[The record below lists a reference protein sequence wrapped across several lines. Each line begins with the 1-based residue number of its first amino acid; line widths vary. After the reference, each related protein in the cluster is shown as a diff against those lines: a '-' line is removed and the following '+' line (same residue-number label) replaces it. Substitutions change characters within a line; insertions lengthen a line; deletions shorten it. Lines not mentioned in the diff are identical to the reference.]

1 VSHRR
6 HRRQRGGGP
15 PPIFMLPVA
24 LILGLFVLVAVVG
37 GVVSVL
43 GGLAVTGLACF
54 APLVL
59 IGVVIAAILKDQ
71 QQKAGSS
78 ASTDAWTQPRQAT
91 KTPGATADSA
101 PAGAAPALSSAGRSA
116 ARPPV
121 QPLDPSPEKGARPAD
136 EYRRRAADY
145 RKQIQGIIKS
155 RRSGLLADRLKDV
168 LQKLTSW
175 EERVNQLADRLT
187 NYERDS
193 IIRRD
198 FKEVPDRINRLRK
211 QAALETD
218 PEMREQIERTEAAY
232 EEQYRQLETLA
243 RTMRRTRLNLDDTL
257 ASMGTIYS
265 QVQLLNAM
273 DIDSGRA
280 ARIAE
285 EIDAEVLR
293 LNDVLLALSEAY
305 QGAEGAEEA
314 EQPELLSEETPAE
327 EIAAKK
333 ARLSSGSSSTS

>member
-1 VSHRR
+1 M
-6 HRRQRGGGP
+6 G
-15 PPIFMLPVA
+15 
-24 LILGLFVLVAVVG
+24 LIVLAVVFG

-43 GGLAVTGLACF
+43 GGLAVTGLVCF

-59 IGVVIAAILKDQ
+59 IGVVVAAILKDQ
-71 QQKAGSS
+71 QQKVDAP
-78 ASTDAWTQPRQAT
+78 ASTDAWTAPKQST
-91 KTPGATADSA
+91 KTTGTTASSA
-101 PAGAAPALSSAGRSA
+101 PVRAAPLA

-121 QPLDPSPEKGARPAD
+121 QPLDPSPEKGGRPAD

-211 QAALETD
+211 QAALEAD

-265 QVQLLNAM
+265 QVQLLNAL

-293 LNDVLLALSEAY
+293 LNDVLSALSEAY
-305 QGAEGAEEA
+305 QGADGSEQLESLSDEA
-314 EQPELLSEETPAE
+314 PAE

>member
-1 VSHRR
+1 MDAASTGDEDAGCDG
-6 HRRQRGGGP
+6 RQR
-15 PPIFMLPVA
+15 
-24 LILGLFVLVAVVG
+24 
-37 GVVSVL
+37 
-43 GGLAVTGLACF
+43 
-54 APLVL
+54 
-59 IGVVIAAILKDQ
+59 
-71 QQKAGSS
+71 
-78 ASTDAWTQPRQAT
+78 
-91 KTPGATADSA
+91 
-101 PAGAAPALSSAGRSA
+101 PAGAAPALASAGRTA

-121 QPLDPSPEKGARPAD
+121 QPLDPSPEKGSRPAD

-211 QAALETD
+211 QAALEAD

-280 ARIAE
+280 TRIAE

-293 LNDVLLALSEAY
+293 LNDVLSALSEAY
-305 QGAEGAEEA
+305 QGAEGAEGA
-314 EQPELLSEETPAE
+314 EQPESLSDETPAE

>member
-1 VSHRR
+1 
-6 HRRQRGGGP
+6 
-15 PPIFMLPVA
+15 MLPVA

-43 GGLAVTGLACF
+43 GGLAVTGLVCF

-71 QQKAGSS
+71 QQKVGSS
-78 ASTDAWTQPRQAT
+78 TPTDAWTQPRQAT
-91 KTPGATADSA
+91 KTPGATVDSA
-101 PAGAAPALSSAGRSA
+101 SAGAAPALASAGRTA

-121 QPLDPSPEKGARPAD
+121 QPLDPSPEKGSRPAD

-155 RRSGLLADRLKDV
+155 RRSGLLADRLKEV

-211 QAALETD
+211 QAALEAD

-293 LNDVLLALSEAY
+293 LNDVLSALSEAY
-305 QGAEGAEEA
+305 QGAEGAEGA
-314 EQPELLSEETPAE
+314 ERPESLSEETPAE

>member
-1 VSHRR
+1 
-6 HRRQRGGGP
+6 
-15 PPIFMLPVA
+15 
-24 LILGLFVLVAVVG
+24 
-37 GVVSVL
+37 
-43 GGLAVTGLACF
+43 VTGLVCF

-59 IGVVIAAILKDQ
+59 IGLVIAAILKDQ
-71 QQKAGSS
+71 QQKVGSS
-78 ASTDAWTQPRQAT
+78 TPTDAWTQPRQAAN
-91 KTPGATADSA
+91 TPGATADSA
-101 PAGAAPALSSAGRSA
+101 PVRGTPLA

-121 QPLDPSPEKGARPAD
+121 QPLDPSPEKGGRPAD

-155 RRSGLLADRLKDV
+155 RRAGLLADRLKDV

-211 QAALETD
+211 QAALEAD
-218 PEMREQIERTEAAY
+218 PEMRQQIERTEAAY

-293 LNDVLLALSEAY
+293 LNDVLSALSEAY
-305 QGAEGAEEA
+305 QEA
-314 EQPELLSEETPAE
+314 EAAELPESLSDEAPAE
-327 EIAAKK
+327 DIAAKK
-333 ARLSSGSSSTS
+333 ARLSSGGSSTS

>member
-1 VSHRR
+1 
-6 HRRQRGGGP
+6 
-15 PPIFMLPVA
+15 M
-24 LILGLFVLVAVVG
+24 
-37 GVVSVL
+37 SVL
-43 GGLAVTGLACF
+43 GGLAVTGLVCF

-71 QQKAGSS
+71 QQKVGSS

-101 PAGAAPALSSAGRSA
+101 PAGAAPALASAGGPCA
-116 ARPPV
+116 PPV
-121 QPLDPSPEKGARPAD
+121 QPLDPSPEKGGRPAD

-198 FKEVPDRINRLRK
+198 FKEVPDRINRLRR
-211 QAALETD
+211 QAALEAD
-218 PEMREQIERTEAAY
+218 PEMRQQIKRTEAAY

-243 RTMRRTRLNLDDTL
+243 RTMRR
-257 ASMGTIYS
+257 S
-265 QVQLLNAM
+265 
-273 DIDSGRA
+273 
-280 ARIAE
+280 
-285 EIDAEVLR
+285 
-293 LNDVLLALSEAY
+293 
-305 QGAEGAEEA
+305 
-314 EQPELLSEETPAE
+314 P
-327 EIAAKK
+327 
-333 ARLSSGSSSTS
+333 

>member
-1 VSHRR
+1 
-6 HRRQRGGGP
+6 
-15 PPIFMLPVA
+15 M
-24 LILGLFVLVAVVG
+24 
-37 GVVSVL
+37 
-43 GGLAVTGLACF
+43 
-54 APLVL
+54 
-59 IGVVIAAILKDQ
+59 
-71 QQKAGSS
+71 
-78 ASTDAWTQPRQAT
+78 
-91 KTPGATADSA
+91 
-101 PAGAAPALSSAGRSA
+101 
-116 ARPPV
+116 PPV
-121 QPLDPSPEKGARPAD
+121 QPLDPSPEKGGRPAD

-211 QAALETD
+211 QAALEAD
-218 PEMREQIERTEAAY
+218 PEMRQQIERTEAAY

-280 ARIAE
+280 TRIAE

-293 LNDVLLALSEAY
+293 LNDVLSALSEAY
-305 QGAEGAEEA
+305 QGAEGAEGA
-314 EQPELLSEETPAE
+314 RATGVVVGRDAGGGDRREE
-327 EIAAKK
+327 
-333 ARLSSGSSSTS
+333 GSAVERE